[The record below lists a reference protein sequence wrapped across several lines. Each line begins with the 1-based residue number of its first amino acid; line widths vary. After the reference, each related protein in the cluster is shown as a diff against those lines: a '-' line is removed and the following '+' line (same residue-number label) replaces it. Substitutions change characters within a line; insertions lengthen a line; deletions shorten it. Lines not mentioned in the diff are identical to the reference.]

1 MFSSCNAQDRTWSSL
16 FGVLMLSMVLGL
28 SACSG
33 GSSDSFDDLN
43 PGGGGD
49 FAPPSPG
56 EACAEGNACDF
67 DVQLSNLGSKEP
79 NTESWNKQE
88 FTYAHGWEGAPRQL
102 FGLGYAWISSP
113 PGGEEGVH

>member
-1 MFSSCNAQDRTWSSL
+1 MLTSLSVKDRMRSSL
-16 FGVLMLSMVLGL
+16 FSALMLSMVLGL
-28 SACSG
+28 SACSS
-33 GSSDSFDDLN
+33 GSSDSFDDSN
-43 PGGGGD
+43 SGGGGD

-56 EACAEGNACDF
+56 TACAEGNACDF
-67 DVQLSNLGSKEP
+67 DVQLSNLVSKAP